1 MIRIAFANS
10 EASPLTLQTDEFVQ
24 QIEDLASSGLAQA
37 PLRSVMVER
46 LDEDGRVIWVRHY
59 STFSRLRRLA
69 RDLGSPTGGR
79 RQRPPLGEGAA
90 RPAST
95 RRHNKMDAQVLET
108 DAKAA
113 WDAGD
118 YDRTAT
124 LLLQG
129 YGNELLS
136 FLIARLGNHGDG
148 QEAFSMFAEDMWVGL
163 PKFGWRSSLRTWSYT
178 IARNAANRFAR
189 SPNRRAERNLT
200 LSQNASISQLVEQV
214 RTQTNAYKVTTIKN
228 RVRVLR
234 DQLDPD
240 DRMLLVLRID
250 RAMAWRDLAQVMM
263 GQVEGEGDV
272 DADAVDR
279 EAARLRKRFERVKA
293 DLKKLAKA
301 DGLV

>member
-1 MIRIAFANS
+1 
-10 EASPLTLQTDEFVQ
+10 
-24 QIEDLASSGLAQA
+24 
-37 PLRSVMVER
+37 
-46 LDEDGRVIWVRHY
+46 
-59 STFSRLRRLA
+59 
-69 RDLGSPTGGR
+69 
-79 RQRPPLGEGAA
+79 
-90 RPAST
+90 
-95 RRHNKMDAQVLET
+95 
-108 DAKAA
+108 
-113 WDAGD
+113 
-118 YDRTAT
+118 
-124 LLLQG
+124 
-129 YGNELLS
+129 
-136 FLIARLGNHGDG
+136 
-148 QEAFSMFAEDMWVGL
+148 
-163 PKFGWRSSLRTWSYT
+163 
-178 IARNAANRFAR
+178 
-189 SPNRRAERNLT
+189 
-200 LSQNASISQLVEQV
+200 SISQLVEQV